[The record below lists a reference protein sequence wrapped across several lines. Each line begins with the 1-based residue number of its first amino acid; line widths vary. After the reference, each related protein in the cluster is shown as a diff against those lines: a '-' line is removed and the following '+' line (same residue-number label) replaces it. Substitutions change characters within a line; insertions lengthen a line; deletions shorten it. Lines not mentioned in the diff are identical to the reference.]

1 MENNKKVSKMQIM
14 QPWPLC
20 LVSSKNG
27 GKSAHTKYYPWVP
40 SLVQSSE
47 SSMNEDCSSNT
58 TLLTNAS
65 PFNSQQALLTQKKK
79 PSITIT
85 KNKNYDLAQSESH
98 YYTKNLKRESELQQ
112 KVYNPENK
120 DIILVDY
127 KFLEPLI
134 MENSVAIEEQ
144 DVLMSNHK
152 DGDDIGLKRTDSLSH
167 TPKKKGSEDM
177 FRYSSQVFAAFAVS
191 IASLLIGFSSSY
203 TSPALPSMKELK
215 PFELDSNMESWIG
228 SIMPLSALIGGIMG
242 GPLIE
247 YIGRRNTILS
257 TAIPFMAAWL
267 FIATATNVWLVLVG
281 RALSGFSVGI
291 ISLVLPVYLGETLQP
306 EVRGVLGLLPTACG
320 NIGILICFATG
331 MYLNW
336 SMLAFFGACIPIIYF
351 LLGLL
356 IPETPRWYVSKG
368 KTKRARKALEWL
380 RGKSVDITEELASVE
395 KTHLDSEKESST
407 NSVGELF
414 NPNHIKPL
422 MISIGLMF
430 FQQFSGINTVI
441 FYSTKIFEE
450 SGSSIDKNIS
460 SIIIGVVNFVATF
473 MATAVIDRLGRKIL
487 LYISSVVMIIT
498 LMTLG
503 TFLYLKDSDFDVS
516 NFGWLP
522 LACIVIY
529 IIAFSMGFGP
539 IPWLMMGEILPAKIR
554 GGAAS
559 VTTGFNWF
567 CAFLVTKTFQNIIEL
582 MKITGAFWMYGGICV
597 LGLLFVILF
606 VPETSGRSLEEIEKK
621 LRGPVRRMSAV
632 ANMRPMPTA
641 C

>member
-1 MENNKKVSKMQIM
+1 MAKVI
-14 QPWPLC
+14 
-20 LVSSKNG
+20 SKNQENFHDEFNS
-27 GKSAHTKYYPWVP
+27 GKAAHTKYYPWVP

-58 TLLTNAS
+58 TLLTNTS
-65 PFNSQQALLTQKKK
+65 PFNSQQALLSQKKK

-85 KNKNYDLAQSESH
+85 KNKNYDIAQSELH

-144 DVLMSNHK
+144 DILMSNQK
-152 DGDDIGLKRTDSLSH
+152 DQDDIGLKRTDSLSRS
-167 TPKKKGSEDM
+167 PKKQGSEDM

-320 NIGILICFATG
+320 NIGILICFASG

-380 RGKSVDITEELASVE
+380 RGKSVDVTEELSAVE

-407 NSVGELF
+407 SSVGELF
-414 NPNHIKPL
+414 KPNHIKPL

-503 TFLYLKDSDFDVS
+503 TFLYLKDSNFDVS

-582 MKITGAFWMYGGICV
+582 IKITGAFWMYGGICV
-597 LGLLFVILF
+597 VGLLFVILF

>member
-20 LVSSKNG
+20 LVSSKNP

-98 YYTKNLKRESELQQ
+98 YYTENLKRESELQQ

-152 DGDDIGLKRTDSLSH
+152 DGDDIGLKRTDSLSR
-167 TPKKKGSEDM
+167 TPKKKESEDM

-203 TSPALPSMKELK
+203 TSPALPSMKQLK
-215 PFELDSNMESWIG
+215 SFELDSNMESWIG

-267 FIATATNVWLVLVG
+267 FIATATNVWLVLMG

-320 NIGILICFATG
+320 NIGILICFTTG

-336 SMLAFFGACIPIIYF
+336 SILAFFGACIPIIYF

-380 RGKSVDITEELASVE
+380 RGKSVDVTEELAAVE
-395 KTHLDSEKESST
+395 KTHLESEKESST
-407 NSVGELF
+407 SSVGELF
-414 NPNHIKPL
+414 KPNHIKPL

-430 FQQFSGINTVI
+430 FQQFSGINAVI

-450 SGSSIDKNIS
+450 SGSSIDKSIS

-498 LMTLG
+498 LMTLA
-503 TFLYLKDSDFDVS
+503 TFLYLKDSHFDVS

-522 LACIVIY
+522 LACIIIY

-559 VTTGFNWF
+559 ITTGFNWF

>member
-1 MENNKKVSKMQIM
+1 
-14 QPWPLC
+14 
-20 LVSSKNG
+20 
-27 GKSAHTKYYPWVP
+27 
-40 SLVQSSE
+40 
-47 SSMNEDCSSNT
+47 MNEDCSSNT

>member
-1 MENNKKVSKMQIM
+1 MAKVI
-14 QPWPLC
+14 
-20 LVSSKNG
+20 SKNQENFHG
-27 GKSAHTKYYPWVP
+27 EFNSGKSAHTKYYPWVP